1 MKLFSVVLLI
11 LACIGCSET
20 NVKKVD
26 TKVTIRSGVSSG
38 VYEWDYKGHIYLVVG
53 DGDSGISVTHAG
65 HCPCGK
71 R

>member
-1 MKLFSVVLLI
+1 MKLFSVVLFI

-26 TKVTIRSGVSSG
+26 TEVTIRAGVSSG
-38 VYEWDYKGHIYLVVG
+38 VYEWNYKGHIYLVVG
-53 DGDSGISVTHAG
+53 DRGNSMSVTHAG